1 MTDPQWHERPSGG
14 EGFQRA
20 LRGAQRARS
29 PLCGTSGME
38 VMRERLSPRE
48 HGESKRNL
56 GEPEGNAGEAE
67 RNLGEP
73 KGNAGEPE
81 VKAGAKTNWA
91 APRQTGLRHDIQGC
105 GTSSCHG
112 HRDSSTCLK
121 TGKNGHPHQSGRIG
135 VFLLVIERRWEQVRG
150 PDGAPVGTGP
160 WS

>member
-1 MTDPQWHERPSGG
+1 
-14 EGFQRA
+14 
-20 LRGAQRARS
+20 
-29 PLCGTSGME
+29 ME

-67 RNLGEP
+67 RNTGEPKGNAGEAERNTGEP

-112 HRDSSTCLK
+112 PRDSSTCLK
-121 TGKNGHPHQSGRIG
+121 TGKDGHPQLSGRIG

-150 PDGAPVGTGP
+150 PDGATVGTVP